1 MQTIFAIDGSDFGA
15 ASQDVATLQNAL
27 VALGKGIGDTSLSKL
42 TIDGLIGPKTTAAT
56 NRAFTVHLGSGQ
68 APASY
73 RTGAMSQAQVE
84 TSANTLA
91 AYIETE
97 LVRRGF
103 SAPPVKIVAPAKK
116 ATTSTTKTAAAVPTA
131 TYLPTAALK
140 PAVYL
145 PPDASD
151 GPSQGTQI
159 VKWSA
164 IGLGAVIVA
173 SLAYYLIKK
182 RAPSAFRGFGEI
194 TLHER
199 IAQALNWPLRD
210 VESMSLP
217 SLHELVRPVD
227 RRLAE
232 EISESISYYQDLARR
247 SREKPFRVGRRSGR
261 FGESVAEFGADEIS
275 QKDMFYRAGRQRSEA
290 DQTFLHRV
298 KTGLTAPELET
309 LIAKRPSVWGKYRDW
324 VRLLPKRHGV
334 GPARFKGG
342 FGDGERTQD

>member
-1 MQTIFAIDGSDFGA
+1 MQTIFAIDGSEFGA

-131 TYLPTAALK
+131 TYLPTTALK

-159 VKWSA
+159 VKWAA
-164 IGLGAVIVA
+164 IGLGGVVVA
-173 SLAYYLIKK
+173 SVLYYIW
-182 RAPSAFRGFGEI
+182 RARQGRPAFGGFGEVS
-194 TLHER
+194 LHER
-199 IAQALNWPLRD
+199 IAKALGWPLRD

-217 SLHELVRPVD
+217 SLRELVRPVD
-227 RRLAE
+227 RYLAE
-232 EISESISYYQDLARR
+232 EISESINYYQDLTRR

-261 FGESVAEFGADEIS
+261 FGDGERYKTFIRSASAS
-275 QKDMFYRAGRQRSEA
+275 QWGRKRTV
-290 DQTFLHRV
+290 D
-298 KTGLTAPELET
+298 TGLTYDEARRACQAYNANRSSRE
-309 LIAKRPSVWGKYRDW
+309 IK
-324 VRLLPKRHGV
+324 HGTKME
-334 GPARFKGG
+334 F
-342 FGDGERTQD
+342 TQD